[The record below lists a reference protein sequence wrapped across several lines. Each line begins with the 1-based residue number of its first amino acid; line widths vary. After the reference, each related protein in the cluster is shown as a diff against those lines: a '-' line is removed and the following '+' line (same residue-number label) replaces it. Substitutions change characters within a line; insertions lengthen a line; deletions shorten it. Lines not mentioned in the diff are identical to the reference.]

1 MVYCNLLEHFLLH
14 IKIAEESK
22 NANANKNELQGIGGA
37 VNFIARQIN
46 GFYGGQI
53 PTAEYLATAM
63 NVIENDYSMYIKML
77 QYLWNIV
84 KSNRLYYQF
93 ITKEQLAMDWNGKII
108 QKIYDELD

>member
-1 MVYCNLLEHFLLH
+1 
-14 IKIAEESK
+14 
-22 NANANKNELQGIGGA
+22 
-37 VNFIARQIN
+37 
-46 GFYGGQI
+46 
-53 PTAEYLATAM
+53 M
-63 NVIENDYSMYIKML
+63 NVIENDYPMYIKML

>member
-53 PTAEYLATAM
+53 PTAEYLAIAM
-63 NVIENDYSMYIKML
+63 NVIENDYPMYIKML

-84 KSNRLYYQF
+84 KSNKLYYQF